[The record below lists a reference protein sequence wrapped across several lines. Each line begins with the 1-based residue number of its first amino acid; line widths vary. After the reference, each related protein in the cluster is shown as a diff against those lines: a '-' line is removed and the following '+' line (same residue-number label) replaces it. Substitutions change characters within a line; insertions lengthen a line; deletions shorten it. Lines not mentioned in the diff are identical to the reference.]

1 MDSKCSVHLIVYT
14 CISIAQYALFI
25 DWFSL
30 AVWLYLSS
38 ASKGR
43 TVNWFTS
50 GRSLTWLVVRYVPIE
65 SFSVY
70 IWCTQSGVFFVTLLD
85 FWVASM
91 NFGWKLQGRKVQRR
105 NWFKLKLCTI
115 YVYISNFKH
124 KNVYKWTLQSL
135 TSWKLKGGTC
145 FNWLLDHF
153 QVNIVDPLKLT
164 QEFSTILADQIIATN
179 VVATCHLHKRL

>member
-70 IWCTQSGVFFVTLLD
+70 IWCTQSVCVSLRFLIFELHLWILVE
-85 FWVASM
+85 
-91 NFGWKLQGRKVQRR
+91 NCKVEKCKEEINLSWNCVQYTYI
-105 NWFKLKLCTI
+105 FQ
-115 YVYISNFKH
+115 ISNIKMYINELCSRWRH
-124 KNVYKWTLQSL
+124 EN
-135 TSWKLKGGTC
+135 WK
-145 FNWLLDHF
+145 
-153 QVNIVDPLKLT
+153 
-164 QEFSTILADQIIATN
+164 
-179 VVATCHLHKRL
+179 VAPVSIDCLITFR

>member
-1 MDSKCSVHLIVYT
+1 MDSKCSVHWIVYT

-85 FWVASM
+85 FWVE
-91 NFGWKLQGRKVQRR
+91 NCKVEKCKEEINLSWNCVQYTYI
-105 NWFKLKLCTI
+105 FQ
-115 YVYISNFKH
+115 ISNIKLYINELCSRWRH
-124 KNVYKWTLQSL
+124 EN
-135 TSWKLKGGTC
+135 WK
-145 FNWLLDHF
+145 
-153 QVNIVDPLKLT
+153 
-164 QEFSTILADQIIATN
+164 
-179 VVATCHLHKRL
+179 VAPVSIDCLITFR

>member
-91 NFGWKLQGRKVQRR
+91 NLVENCKVEKCKEEINLSWNCVQYTYI
-105 NWFKLKLCTI
+105 FQ
-115 YVYISNFKH
+115 ISNIKMYINELCSRWRH
-124 KNVYKWTLQSL
+124 EN
-135 TSWKLKGGTC
+135 WK
-145 FNWLLDHF
+145 
-153 QVNIVDPLKLT
+153 
-164 QEFSTILADQIIATN
+164 
-179 VVATCHLHKRL
+179 VAPVSIDCLITFR